1 MRPSRK
7 SVTLLM
13 LIPALI
19 YGEDTL
25 RVTVDPKTVE
35 IENRIESGVE
45 TWRGKVV
52 SEGRLNAVLHL
63 ENIAQSDSGGIHL
76 VWSNNHGKPVN
87 VDSVILHAKS
97 DYATVVMNRI
107 AEPFKNQTA
116 SSETIEMVRSKFSNY
131 TFIDFDGTPYY
142 ARYRKEKVALVIP
155 VRNSVENRFSGMMG
169 YLPSPNGRGR
179 LTGDISLSFS
189 NLFGFG
195 ASSQLH
201 WIRKDERSQRFS
213 LKESLPF
220 IPGTKLGAGF
230 GISQSLQDGFYLR
243 RRSEFELTSVS
254 NSFGTLSLGT
264 SNTVTSPTDSGRER
278 GITQYRNRAV
288 SLGQSF
294 RTWKGTAMGNGLF
307 VESRLEL
314 GDLKKISGDNALL
327 LVGQFHGGWAR
338 SISPPWGVAI
348 SVRVGKVAVS
358 GQSVPDGEN
367 FRFGGASSLRGYGE
381 EQFTADWMV
390 IHQTELSY
398 ALGENIR
405 LYGFVDGALTPAVR
419 QPLALGIGFTQPTAI
434 GTLSLEY
441 AVSRDDRPSQ
451 GKIHFRILGRI
462 G

>member
-1 MRPSRK
+1 
-7 SVTLLM
+7 M
-13 LIPALI
+13 LIPALM
-19 YGEDTL
+19 YGGDTL
-25 RVTVDPKTVE
+25 RVTLDPQTFTIK
-35 IENRIESGVE
+35 NRIESGIE
-45 TWRGKVV
+45 TWRGKAV

-87 VDSVILHAKS
+87 VDSVILHARS
-97 DYATVVMNRI
+97 DYAVAVRKRI

-131 TFIDFDGTPYY
+131 TFIDFDGSPYY
-142 ARYRKEKVALVIP
+142 ARYRKEKVVLVIP

-201 WIRKDERSQRFS
+201 WIRQDERSQRFS
-213 LKESLPF
+213 LKESVPF

-264 SNTVTSPTDSGRER
+264 SNTVTSPTDSGRDR
-278 GITQYRNRAV
+278 GIAQYRSRAV
-288 SLGQSF
+288 SVGQS
-294 RTWKGTAMGNGLF
+294 RTFKGTAMGNGLF

-314 GDLKKISGDNALL
+314 GDLKKISGDNTLL
-327 LVGQFHGGWAR
+327 LIGQFHGGWAR
-338 SISPPWGVAI
+338 SILPPWGVAI
-348 SVRVGKVAVS
+348 SVRAGKVAVP
-358 GQSVPDGEN
+358 GQSVPYGEK
-367 FRFGGASSLRGYGE
+367 FRFGGASSLRGYSE
-381 EQFTADWMV
+381 EEFTADWMV
-390 IHQTELSY
+390 IHQAEVRY

-405 LYGFVDGALTPAVR
+405 LYGFVDGAMTASMH
-419 QPLALGIGFTQPTAI
+419 QPLALGIGFTQPIAI
-434 GTLSLEY
+434 GALSLEY
-441 AVSRDDRPSQ
+441 AVSRDDRPSE
-451 GKIHFRILGRI
+451 GKIHFRFSGRI
-462 G
+462 E